1 MDSIRLFFCIVNLSL
16 DWSNGYIRSE
26 RSGKN
31 NSERCSGFVGVD
43 HENNHPANECYWF
56 ISRVSRTWLF
66 SGIGLNFILVHV
78 VRAGLILP
86 KVWPLFLR
94 MIGTSCF
101 SHGISGYRKE
111 QDVVH
116 STSFIEDWRNK
127 HSIWSSHGRFVIK
140 SGTRVKS
147 KYSYKSF
154 AIFTTEESASTS
166 TTRGSY
172 PMTHGR
178 H

>member
-26 RSGKN
+26 WINSGWF
-31 NSERCSGFVGVD
+31 SVFVGVG
-43 HENNHPANECYWF
+43 HEDNHPANECYWF
-56 ISRVSRTWLF
+56 ISRVSKTWLF
-66 SGIGLNFILVHV
+66 SRIGLNFILVHV
-78 VRAGLILP
+78 VRAWLILQ
-86 KVWPLFLR
+86 KVRPLFLR

-116 STSFIEDWRNK
+116 ITSLIDDWRNK
-127 HSIWSSHGRFVIK
+127 HSIWSSHCRFVIK

-147 KYSYKSF
+147 KYFYKSF

-166 TTRGSY
+166 TTRGTY
-172 PMTHGR
+172 PMTHVR
-178 H
+178 R